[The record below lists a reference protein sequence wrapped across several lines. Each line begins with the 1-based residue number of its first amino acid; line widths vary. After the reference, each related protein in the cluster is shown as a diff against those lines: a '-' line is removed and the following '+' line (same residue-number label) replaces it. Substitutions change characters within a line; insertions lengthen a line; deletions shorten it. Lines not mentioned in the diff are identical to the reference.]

1 MCKEDS
7 LSLFITVDV
16 AWKMLKAFAM
26 EINTHGQNVKVHF
39 SIEVVVEYN
48 GQFFVGRVVD
58 EPGTL

>member
-1 MCKEDS
+1 
-7 LSLFITVDV
+7 
-16 AWKMLKAFAM
+16 M